1 MNAEQKYHAI
11 SMLVAMVGA
20 LALGIGVVQFMGGWA
35 VASKSGFF
43 GGAVVVGMSALV
55 AYAVYRAVRSLLAIL
70 VRHFKSSRARNGDS
84 ANPLA
89 EAEVYAAYGRKAE
102 AIKILKEALTRDA
115 GNVEIRKKLEALRRE

>member
-11 SMLVAMVGA
+11 LMLVAMVGA

-43 GGAVVVGMSALV
+43 GGAVVMGMTALV
-55 AYAVYRAVRSLLAIL
+55 AYAVYRAVRSLLAIR
-70 VRHFKSSRARNGDS
+70 VWNIKSSRTRTGDS

-102 AIKILKEALTRDA
+102 AIKILKDALARDA
-115 GNVEIRKKLEALRRE
+115 GNVEIREKLEALRRD